1 MRVGQGH
8 HHERAGATLLP
19 KMITLVAVALAG
31 CTLIVDAD
39 SPQCLSNA
47 DCVARGPGFADA
59 VCERRACVVPV
70 IAAERNLA
78 CKAPSS
84 SGLPTVN
91 YSFAIQ
97 LPTSGGSGAATSFR
111 VQACQQ
117 LDVDCEAPVAGPFDV
132 TAGTLYAFPL
142 PQGFSGCFQIASEA
156 ALPALYFVPRP
167 VVADTIWE

>member
-8 HHERAGATLLP
+8 HERAVEMLLP
-19 KMITLVAVALAG
+19 SITVLVAAILAG

-39 SPQCLSNA
+39 SPQCVSNA

-70 IAAERNLA
+70 IAAERGLA
-78 CKAPSS
+78 CTAPSS

-97 LPTSGGSGAATSFR
+97 LATSGRPGAATSFR

-117 LDVDCEAPVAGPFDV
+117 L
-132 TAGTLYAFPL
+132 
-142 PQGFSGCFQIASEA
+142 
-156 ALPALYFVPRP
+156 
-167 VVADTIWE
+167 